1 MATAKKSTLAQLLAK
16 QPSASFMQ
24 TETVGS
30 VPRTPFFDHVIE
42 GASGTESF
50 EELLTKMTGPT
61 DPQAIPQFPTADC
74 LTPEQIYNFDSLGQR
89 QQAHLAECPWCKNMM
104 VASQPTEE
112 EFGNICRKA
121 KSAASAQRKREVAA
135 Y

>member
-16 QPSASFMQ
+16 QPRASFVQ

-30 VPRTPFFDHVIE
+30 APMTPFFDHVIE

-50 EELLTKMTGPT
+50 EELLTRMTGPV
-61 DPQAIPQFPTADC
+61 DPQAIPQFPTAAC
-74 LTPEQIYNFDSLGQR
+74 LTPEQIYNFDAVEQK

-104 VASQPTEE
+104 AAAQPTEE
-112 EFGNICRKA
+112 EFKDICRKA
-121 KSAASAQRKREVAA
+121 KSAANAQRKREVAA